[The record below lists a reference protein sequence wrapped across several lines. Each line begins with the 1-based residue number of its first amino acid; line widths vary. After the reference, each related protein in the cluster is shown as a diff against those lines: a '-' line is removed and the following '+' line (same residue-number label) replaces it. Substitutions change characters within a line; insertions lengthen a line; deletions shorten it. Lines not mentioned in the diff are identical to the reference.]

1 MDTIGIL
8 GAGAMGSG
16 IAQVAAASG
25 HNVVICDNLI
35 IALTKASRNVQA
47 TLKTLVDKGKMTDAD
62 SYALFSRLK
71 FTDHMSE
78 FRDCSIV
85 IEAIVEDIEQKQIA
99 FRSMEAIVDKST
111 ILASNTSSLS
121 ISAMGAPLKYP
132 ERILGVHFFNPAPLM
147 RLVEIIPGLQTDPAV
162 VERGKSLID
171 GWGKTT
177 VVAKDTP
184 GFIVNRVARPYY
196 GEALRIFDEGIADEA
211 TIDWAMRELCG
222 FRMGPFEL
230 MDFIGN
236 DINYAVTEVVFSN
249 FFFDPRYKP
258 SFTQKRLVEAHYFGR
273 KSGRGFYDYRNGAT
287 LPEPTKDEALGREI
301 ATRILAMLINEAA
314 DALYLRVASREDI
327 ELAMTQGVNYP
338 KGLLSWADE
347 IGIQNIVEKL
357 DSLYVEYLEDRY
369 RCSPLLRKNEP
380 RRKAIFLIDS
390 IIGTIK
396 TIESILP
403 AEAFVRR
410 ITLSLLPAEALA

>member
-16 IAQVAAASG
+16 IAQVAAAAG
-25 HNVVICDNLI
+25 HNVVICDNLT
-35 IALTKASRNVQA
+35 IALTKASRNIQA
-47 TLKTLVDKGKMTDAD
+47 TLKALVEKGKMTDAE

-78 FRDCSIV
+78 FRHCSIV
-85 IEAIVEDIEQKQIA
+85 IEAIVEEIEQKQIA
-99 FRSMEAIVDKST
+99 FRSMEAIVDEQT

-121 ISAMGAPLKYP
+121 ISAMGAPLKHP

-147 RLVEIIPGLQTDPAV
+147 RLVEIIPGLQTHPDI
-162 VERGKSLID
+162 VERGKKLID

-211 TIDWAMRELCG
+211 TIDWAMRDLCG

-230 MDFIGN
+230 MDFIGH

-249 FFFDPRYKP
+249 FFYDPRYKP
-258 SFTQKRLVEAHYFGR
+258 SFTQKRLVDAHYFGR
-273 KSGRGFYDYRNGAT
+273 KTGRGFYDYRPGAVM
-287 LPEPTKDEALGREI
+287 PEPVRDENLGREI
-301 ATRILAMLINEAA
+301 GTRILAMLINEAA
-314 DALYLRVASREDI
+314 DTLYLRVASRDDI

-338 KGLLSWADE
+338 KGLLAWADE
-347 IGIQNIVEKL
+347 IGIANVVEKL

-369 RCSPLLRKNEP
+369 RCSPLLRKMSREG
-380 RRKAIFLIDS
+380 RRFF
-390 IIGTIK
+390 G
-396 TIESILP
+396 
-403 AEAFVRR
+403 
-410 ITLSLLPAEALA
+410 